1 MEIYTMNL
9 ALVMGTAQ
17 ADVQTQIC
25 IVMIITSAQIRLEMQ
40 FKKMRNVM

>member
-25 IVMIITSAQIRLEMQ
+25 IVMIITSAQITLEDQ
-40 FKKMRNVM
+40 LQKMEYVM